1 MANLEKDGKIIITD
15 INADRDRQQNL
26 VKYQRLL
33 ATSFGNYATIKMSLN
48 FFTLKEMVSD
58 MDSERKPEIETYLA
72 TIEKALDDTVLSEN
86 KVSEEII
93 QSIVDI
99 RESVKKKMQIFT
111 AFTDSLQIFE
121 YILKRKEP
129 ALKDELEE
137 YVDAEALADKMFS
150 FVFSERDKV
159 LINTRIQEFIAELP
173 VRMTKQRFYDIMSTS
188 LNIYKGGEKSA
199 VKAFAETLTDAALIS
214 KPEGFE
220 TSFPDLYSLYKELE
234 TTDYKDLSLLAYE
247 ELMDKIAKATEDINA
262 SVTDYLML
270 QDVINDTLVILYTG
284 NLLEKKYL
292 GESYETSVSILK
304 QIIAAEDIYKAAEE
318 FDELFVKLEGAQE
331 SAYSDLS
338 FLDGNLDSIY
348 KDYKIPY
355 EDDREISENFKLLL
369 KCDKLSSNS
378 LFMDLDEDFTVI
390 SEVTDDAYLAELK
403 NELFK
408 QFDEKFANVSKF
420 EKRAVMSKVLSMM
433 PVFFNSQEEIRSYF
447 SYALS
452 ACGDDSELTACS
464 REIEDII
471 LEGGADKAFDF

>member
-1 MANLEKDGKIIITD
+1 
-15 INADRDRQQNL
+15 
-26 VKYQRLL
+26 
-33 ATSFGNYATIKMSLN
+33 
-48 FFTLKEMVSD
+48 
-58 MDSERKPEIETYLA
+58 
-72 TIEKALDDTVLSEN
+72 
-86 KVSEEII
+86 
-93 QSIVDI
+93 
-99 RESVKKKMQIFT
+99 
-111 AFTDSLQIFE
+111 
-121 YILKRKEP
+121 
-129 ALKDELEE
+129 
-137 YVDAEALADKMFS
+137 
-150 FVFSERDKV
+150 
-159 LINTRIQEFIAELP
+159 
-173 VRMTKQRFYDIMSTS
+173 
-188 LNIYKGGEKSA
+188 
-199 VKAFAETLTDAALIS
+199 
-214 KPEGFE
+214 
-220 TSFPDLYSLYKELE
+220 
-234 TTDYKDLSLLAYE
+234 
-247 ELMDKIAKATEDINA
+247 MDKIAKATEDINA

-338 FLDGNLDSIY
+338 FLDGYLDSIY

-355 EDDREISENFKLLL
+355 EDDKDISENFKLLL

-403 NELFK
+403 NDLFNK
-408 QFDEKFANVSKF
+408 FDEKFANVSKF
-420 EKRAVMSKVLSMM
+420 EKRAVMAKVLSMM

-471 LEGGADKAFDF
+471 LDGGLDKAFEF